1 MLLNDPRLKNDRRN
15 TMREHTQSRIRIL
28 LLLGL
33 IILVFYTP
41 SYAYAESLE
50 HSEGYN
56 KSISML
62 TTVPPRV
69 VSGRGGSHEKGGL
82 SSLSFITDDVKKNLV
97 KVLVDGKEIDS
108 KKYTVSGNPLTVTLN
123 ANYLNTLASEGH
135 VIEIVT
141 VNGTANANFTIT
153 DENQQNP
160 SNYMDDSD
168 NTNSIVNDQTT
179 PVTPADNFDHNADQN
194 NNTNNTERND
204 RTTDNPDESKPFI
217 EGHPEQNGWDVI
229 KDKLL
234 DAISDK
240 LSDPNSDGKVIVD
253 MNGASVVPGDVVDEI
268 RGQDVTVVFDLGEG
282 VKWTINGMDITGD
295 NIGDI
300 DFGVKIGTNTIPVD
314 VVNNIT
320 GEKYSIQI
328 SLAHNGDFGFSATLS
343 VDMDKKNAGLFA
355 NLFYYNTDT
364 EELEFICADEIASD
378 GTAELTFTHASDYT
392 IVVDT
397 EPMDGSLTQAN
408 VLANAAGADNT
419 VTGFDTQGR
428 TTDSA
433 VEDQSVDEGAWSL
446 WWIIIICGVVIAIGL
461 GGFYVIRKKRQ

>member
-1 MLLNDPRLKNDRRN
+1 MLLDDPRLKNDRRN

-62 TTVPPRV
+62 TTVPPRII
-69 VSGRGGSHEKGGL
+69 SGKGGNHEKGG
-82 SSLSFITDDVKKNLV
+82 SSGLEFRTDDVRENFQ
-97 KVLVDGKEIDS
+97 KVFVDGKEITFENF
-108 KKYTVSGNPLTVTLN
+108 TVSGNPLTITLN
-123 ANYLNTLASEGH
+123 ANYLDTLASESH

-160 SNYMDDSD
+160 INY
-168 NTNSIVNDQTT
+168 T
-179 PVTPADNFDHNADQN
+179 
-194 NNTNNTERND
+194 
-204 RTTDNPDESKPFI
+204 
-217 EGHPEQNGWDVI
+217 
-229 KDKLL
+229 DKLL

-240 LSDPNSDGKVIVD
+240 LSDPNSDGKVIVE
-253 MNGASVVPGDVVDEI
+253 MNGASVVPGDVLNEI

-314 VVNNIT
+314 EVNSIT
-320 GEKYSIQI
+320 GERYSIQI
-328 SLAHNGDFGFSATLS
+328 SLAHNGDFGFSAILS

>member
-1 MLLNDPRLKNDRRN
+1 
-15 TMREHTQSRIRIL
+15 MREHTQSRIRIL

-62 TTVPPRV
+62 TTVPPRII
-69 VSGRGGSHEKGGL
+69 SGKGGNHEKGG
-82 SSLSFITDDVKKNLV
+82 SSGLEFRTDDVRENFQ
-97 KVLVDGKEIDS
+97 KVFVDGKEITFENF
-108 KKYTVSGNPLTVTLN
+108 TVTGNPLTVTLN
-123 ANYLNTLASEGH
+123 ANYLDTLASESH

-160 SNYMDDSD
+160 INY
-168 NTNSIVNDQTT
+168 T
-179 PVTPADNFDHNADQN
+179 
-194 NNTNNTERND
+194 
-204 RTTDNPDESKPFI
+204 
-217 EGHPEQNGWDVI
+217 
-229 KDKLL
+229 DKLL

-240 LSDPNSDGKVIVD
+240 LSDPNSDGKVIVE
-253 MNGASVVPGDVVDEI
+253 MNGASVVPGDVLNEI

-314 VVNNIT
+314 EVNSIT
-320 GEKYSIQI
+320 GERYSIQI
-328 SLAHNGDFGFSATLS
+328 SLAHNGDFGFSAILS

-419 VTGFDTQGR
+419 VTGFDTQVR